1 MTERSGGA
9 GLSRSWLREP
19 LLHFLVLGVGLFV
32 LFRLASGPGTPGQ
45 DEIVVTTGQI
55 DTIVEVFSKLRQR
68 PPSLAE
74 LEGLIEEH
82 ILEEVLYREALAMGL
97 DTDDTIIRRRLRQ
110 KLEFLVDDF
119 VAAEPDDEDLLAL
132 MEDSPE
138 QFLEESTISFTH
150 VFFREDANEAAL
162 EFLAELRSGTEIDL
176 PAAGDP
182 LPLPAAFD
190 GMRTGEIGALFGTQF
205 RQELWDLEIDA
216 WTGPIVSPYGVHLV
230 NVSERSEGR
239 LPDLG
244 EIREIVVREW
254 LAARRRAAQ
263 KAFFDQLRSQY
274 VISVALPQWVSGSAT
289 ELATVESSR

>member
-1 MTERSGGA
+1 MNERSGGA
-9 GLSRSWLREP
+9 GLSRRWLREP
-19 LLHFLVLGVGLFV
+19 LLHFLMLGVGLFV

-55 DTIVEVFSKLRQR
+55 NTIVEIFSKLRQR

-119 VAAEPDDEDLLAL
+119 SAAEPDDEDLLAL
-132 MEDSPE
+132 MEDNPE
-138 QFLEESTISFTH
+138 RFREESTISFTH
-150 VFFREDANEAAL
+150 VFFQEDANEAAL
-162 EFLAELRSGTEIDL
+162 ELLAELRSGTDIDV

-190 GMRTGEIGALFGTQF
+190 VMRVSEIGALFGTEF
-205 RQELWDLEIDA
+205 SQELWELEIDA
-216 WTGPIVSPYGVHLV
+216 WAGPIVSPYGVHLIH
-230 NVSERSEGR
+230 VSERSEGR
-239 LPDLG
+239 LPELR

-254 LAARRRAAQ
+254 LVVRRRVAQ
-263 KAFFDQLRSQY
+263 ETFFGQLRSEY
-274 VISVALPQWVSGSAT
+274 VISVELPQWVDESPAD
-289 ELATVESSR
+289 LATVESSR

>member
-9 GLSRSWLREP
+9 SLSRRWLREP
-19 LLHFLVLGVGLFV
+19 LLHFLALGVGLFV

-119 VAAEPDDEDLLAL
+119 AAAEPDDEELLAL

-190 GMRTGEIGALFGTQF
+190 DMRTGEIGALFGTQF

-263 KAFFDQLRSQY
+263 EVFFDQLRSQY

>member
-1 MTERSGGA
+1 MNERSGGA
-9 GLSRSWLREP
+9 GLSRRWLREP
-19 LLHFLVLGVGLFV
+19 LLHFLMLGVGLFV

-55 DTIVEVFSKLRQR
+55 NTIVEIFSKLRQR

-119 VAAEPDDEDLLAL
+119 AAAEPDDEELLAL

-138 QFLEESTISFTH
+138 RFREESTISFAH
-150 VFFREDANEAAL
+150 VFFQADANEAAL
-162 EFLAELRSGTEIDL
+162 ELLAELRSGTDIDV
-176 PAAGDP
+176 PTAGDP
-182 LPLPAAFD
+182 LPLPASFD
-190 GMRTGEIGALFGTQF
+190 VMRVSEIGALFGTQF
-205 RQELWDLEIDA
+205 RQELWELETDA

-239 LPDLG
+239 LPELG

-254 LAARRRAAQ
+254 LAVRRRVAQ
-263 KAFFDQLRSQY
+263 DTFFGQLRSQY
-274 VISVALPQWVSGSAT
+274 VISVELPQWVDESPAD
-289 ELATVESSR
+289 LATVESSR